1 MCRNIRVLHNFEPP
15 TTGDEIHASA
25 LQFVRKV
32 SGIQKPSKADQEAFE
47 RAVEEVVASTTKL
60 LAALPTKPPARTRE
74 GEIGKARA
82 RWARREAARRA

>member
-15 TTGDEIHASA
+15 TTGDEIRASA

-47 RAVEEVVASTTKL
+47 RAVNEVVESTTKL
-60 LAALPTKPPARTRE
+60 LAALPTKLPLRTRE
-74 GEIGKARA
+74 SEIGKARA
-82 RWARREAARRA
+82 RWARREASRSS